1 MALLQTYLFQLYP
14 VFAYLMPMLVIWC
27 TYVVI
32 KRRKTQQAL
41 QIKQEAIQAGL
52 TEPASLHPIID
63 PYLCL
68 GCGACTKACPEG
80 NVLGLI
86 HGKAQLIQPS
96 NCIGHGACKAA
107 CPTKAITLVFGT
119 ATRGLDI
126 PSLKPNFETNVPGI
140 FIAGELGGM
149 GLIRNAIEQG
159 SQAANE
165 ITKVVRQIK
174 VAPSDMLDLV
184 VVGAGPAGIAAS
196 LGAKQNNLNF
206 VTIEQDS
213 LGGTVSHFPRNKI
226 VMTAPV
232 NLPLV
237 GKVKFRETSKEA
249 LLAFWQKI
257 IEKTALKISF
267 NERLEDIETLKVG
280 FKLTT
285 SKGQYFAKTI
295 LLGLGRRGTP
305 RTLNV
310 EGEALPKV
318 VYRLI
323 DPEQYAGQKVLV
335 VGGGDSAL
343 EAATSIAEQTASQV
357 ILAYRSDSFSRAKIK
372 NRQKVEQ
379 AECAGQLRVM
389 LQSSVTSI
397 SAGEVIIEQNGQQS
411 CFANDAI
418 IVCAGGIMPTPF
430 LQKIGISIET
440 KHGSE

>member
-1 MALLQTYLFQLYP
+1 MAFLETYPVLTYLI
-14 VFAYLMPMLVIWC
+14 PMLLIWIIFIV
-27 TYVVI
+27 T
-32 KRRKTQQAL
+32 KRRNNHQAL
-41 QIKQEAIQAGL
+41 QLQQQASEAGL
-52 TEPASLHPIID
+52 TEPSSLHPIID

-68 GCGACTKACPEG
+68 GCGACTRACPEG

-86 HGKAQLIQPS
+86 NGKAQLIQPS
-96 NCIGHGACKAA
+96 NCIGHGACKTS
-107 CPTKAITLVFGT
+107 CPTNAITLVFGT
-119 ATRGLDI
+119 ETRGVDI
-126 PSLKPNFETNVPGI
+126 PTLKPNFETNVAGL

-149 GLIRNAIEQG
+149 GLIRNAVEQG
-159 SQAANE
+159 SQAARE
-165 ITKVVRQIK
+165 ITKLVRQLDG
-174 VAPSDMLDLV
+174 APDKMLDVV

-196 LGAKQNNLNF
+196 LSAKQDDLNF

-232 NLPLV
+232 DLPMV

-249 LLAFWQKI
+249 LLEFWQNI
-257 IEKTALKISF
+257 IEKTALKINF
-267 NERLEDIETLKVG
+267 NERLEDIESLKVG

-285 SKGQYFAKTI
+285 NQGQYFTKTV

-310 EGEALPKV
+310 QGEELPKV

-323 DPEQYAGQKVLV
+323 DPEQYKGQKVLV

-343 EAATSIAEQTASQV
+343 EAATSIAEQAGSQV
-357 ILAYRSDSFSRAKIK
+357 ILSYRSDSFSRAKSK

-379 AECAGQLRVM
+379 AERQGKLTVM
-389 LQSSVTSI
+389 LQSSVKKI
-397 SAGEVIIEQNGQQS
+397 STDEVLIEQDGKQA
-411 CFANDAI
+411 CFANDAV
-418 IVCAGGIMPTPF
+418 IVCAGGVLPTPF

-440 KHGSE
+440 KHGTE

>member
-1 MALLQTYLFQLYP
+1 MAFLQDYP
-14 VFAYLMPMLVIWC
+14 IFAYLMPMVFIWC
-27 TYVVI
+27 IFIVI
-32 KRRKTQQAL
+32 KRRKNNQAL
-41 QIKQEAIQAGL
+41 QLQQQATESGL

-63 PYLCL
+63 PNLCL
-68 GCGACTKACPEG
+68 GCGACTRACPEG

-86 HGKAQLIQPS
+86 NGKAQLIQPS
-96 NCIGHGACKAA
+96 NCIGHGACKAS
-107 CPTKAITLVFGT
+107 CPTNAITLVFGT
-119 ATRGLDI
+119 ETRGVDI
-126 PSLKPNFETNVPGI
+126 PTLSPNFETNVAGI

-149 GLIRNAIEQG
+149 GLIRNAVEQG
-159 SQAANE
+159 SQAASE
-165 ITKVVRQIK
+165 VTKLVRQLK
-174 VAPSDMLDLV
+174 WAPEDMLDVV

-196 LGAKQNNLNF
+196 LSAKQDNLNF

-249 LLAFWQKI
+249 LLEFWQNI
-257 IEKTALKISF
+257 IEKTALKINF
-267 NERLEDIETLKVG
+267 DERLEDIETLKVG

-285 SKGQYFAKTI
+285 NKGQYFTKTV

-323 DPEQYAGQKVLV
+323 DPGQYTGQKVLV

-343 EAATSIAEQTASQV
+343 EAATSIAEQAGSHV
-357 ILAYRSDSFSRAKIK
+357 ILSYRSDSFNRAKSK

-379 AECAGQLRVM
+379 AERQGQLTVM
-389 LQSSVTSI
+389 LRSSVKKI
-397 SAGEVIIEQNGQQS
+397 SPDDVVIEQDGKQA
-411 CFANDAI
+411 CFANDAV
-418 IVCAGGIMPTPF
+418 IVCAGGILPTPF